1 MRDPAAALL
10 AWYDRHRRR
19 LPWRGEPG
27 VAADPY
33 AVWLSE
39 IMLQQTTV
47 AAVQKYFSA
56 FMTRWPR
63 VADLAAAPVE
73 DVMKEWAGLGYYARA
88 RNLHACAKAVMRQH
102 GGRFPENEKELLA
115 LPGIGPYTAA
125 AIAAIAFAQRAV
137 VIDGNVERVVA
148 RLAAIRTP
156 LPQAKPAIRAF
167 AGTLTP
173 DFRPGDFAQAMMDL
187 GATICTPQRPACAL
201 CPMREYCRAF
211 ALGEQERLPMKAVKP
226 ERPLR
231 AGNIFVLRAGDK
243 VLVRT
248 RAPRGLLGGMT
259 EFPSSDWVSA
269 DATQAREI
277 AFPIEARWQRLPGRV
292 EHVFTHFALHL
303 TVHIAETPEAAA
315 PAGMRF
321 IKISDLRRE
330 GLPSVMLKVAA
341 HADLL
346 QAPRQGK
353 RGAVTQPS
361 ASA

>member
-19 LPWRGEPG
+19 LPWRAEPG

-56 FMTRWPR
+56 FMARWPR
-63 VADLAAAPVE
+63 VADLATARIE

-125 AIAAIAFAQRAV
+125 AIAAIAFERPAV

-148 RLAAIRTP
+148 RLAVIRRP

-201 CPMREYCRAF
+201 CPLRDFCRAF

-231 AGNIFVLRAGDK
+231 AGNIFVVRAGDK

-259 EFPSSDWVSA
+259 EFASSDWVSA
-269 DATQAREI
+269 DATQAPEI

-303 TVHIAETPEAAA
+303 TVHTAETPEAAA

-341 HADLL
+341 HAGLL

-353 RGAVTQPS
+353 RGAIKQPS
-361 ASA
+361 VSA